1 MEEEIIKKPEK
12 SPEDILTGPP
22 QPENLGGEEKKSE
35 VVEKTAEIKIEETK
49 KDKPKPF
56 SGFGKRTGGGGQNRG
71 RGGRDN
77 RRHDGRKEEKPEF
90 EQKLLDIRRTARMV
104 AGGRRFNFRALVI
117 IGNKKGKVGIGVA
130 KGADVT
136 IAVEKAVNQAKK
148 VLIEVPITENKSIS
162 QMIEAKF
169 GAARVMLKPAQKGRG
184 VIAGG
189 AVRVI
194 CNLVGIENVVS
205 KIIGRTTNKLNNAQ
219 ATIEAL
225 KKLS

>member
-1 MEEEIIKKPEK
+1 MEEEIKKEEIAKEPIEKTTPKPVAEVVINTPEK
-12 SPEDILTGPP
+12 RHT
-22 QPENLGGEEKKSE
+22 
-35 VVEKTAEIKIEETK
+35 
-49 KDKPKPF
+49 
-56 SGFGKRTGGGGQNRG
+56 RGGQNRG

-77 RRHDGRKEEKPEF
+77 RRRDGRKEEKPEF

-104 AGGRRFNFRALVI
+104 AGGRRFNFRALVV

-148 VLIEVPITENKSIS
+148 VLIEIPITENKSIS

-169 GAARVMLKPAQKGRG
+169 GAAKVMLKPAQKGRG
-184 VIAGG
+184 IIAGG

-194 CNLVGIENVVS
+194 CNLAGIENVVS

>member
-1 MEEEIIKKPEK
+1 MTEETKDTPIEQPTEIP
-12 SPEDILTGPP
+12 T
-22 QPENLGGEEKKSE
+22 QE
-35 VVEKTAEIKIEETK
+35 VVEVPPVPVVVSGTTPSATENVGKQ
-49 KDKPKPF
+49 PKPF
-56 SGFGKRTGGGGQNRG
+56 ANFGRRSGGGGQNRG
-71 RGGRDN
+71 GGRDN

-104 AGGRRFNFRALVI
+104 AGGRRFNFRALVV
-117 IGNKKGKVGIGVA
+117 IGNKKGKVGVGVA

-184 VIAGG
+184 IIAGG

-194 CNLVGIENVVS
+194 CNLSGIENVVS

-225 KKLS
+225 KKL

>member
-1 MEEEIIKKPEK
+1 MTEETKDVQLEK
-12 SPEDILTGPP
+12 SS
-22 QPENLGGEEKKSE
+22 EKKLE
-35 VVEKTAEIKIEETK
+35 EKIEEVVPVLTEQPEIK
-49 KDKPKPF
+49 AEEPKSRQPKF
-56 SGFGKRTGGGGQNRG
+56 SRPDR
-71 RGGRDN
+71 RGGRG
-77 RRHDGRKEEKPEF
+77 RRHENKKEEKPEF

-104 AGGRRFNFRALVI
+104 AGGRRFSFRALVV
-117 IGNKKGKVGIGVA
+117 IGNKKGKVGVGLA

-169 GAARVMLKPAQKGRG
+169 GAAKVMLKPAQKGRG
-184 VIAGG
+184 IIAGG

-194 CNLVGIENVVS
+194 CNLAGIENVVS

-219 ATIEAL
+219 AAIEAL